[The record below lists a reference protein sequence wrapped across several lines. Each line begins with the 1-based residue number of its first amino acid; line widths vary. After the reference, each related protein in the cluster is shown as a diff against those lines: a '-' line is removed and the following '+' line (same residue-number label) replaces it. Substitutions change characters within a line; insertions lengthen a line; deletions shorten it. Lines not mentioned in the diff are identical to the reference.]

1 MPRDQATIYLSDDE
15 KEKLKLI
22 AEHYGLKT
30 RSEALRR
37 CIYETH
43 LRAERSKK
51 KKVRPINCK
60 EVIL

>member
-15 KEKLKLI
+15 KDKLKVI
-22 AEHYGLKT
+22 KEHYGLKT

-51 KKVRPINCK
+51 KETIPSDER
-60 EVIL
+60 